1 MHMSM
6 SQFANCTLVPAI
18 VRFVATGL
26 RNASQS
32 TTAPTASDA
41 VGYCRGGEP
50 LAPHDCATHRNG
62 HHLQTMPDQQ
72 PPRRKNAHTPPPGP
86 SSAHDLL
93 KPADVARRLSTST
106 RQLWN
111 MSRRGQFIA
120 PLKIA
125 GLGTRYRASDVEAWL
140 AGQAAGTAT

>member
-1 MHMSM
+1 
-6 SQFANCTLVPAI
+6 
-18 VRFVATGL
+18 
-26 RNASQS
+26 
-32 TTAPTASDA
+32 
-41 VGYCRGGEP
+41 
-50 LAPHDCATHRNG
+50 
-62 HHLQTMPDQQ
+62 MPDQQ

-86 SSAHDLL
+86 SLL
-93 KPADVARRLSTST
+93 KPADVDRRLSTST

-140 AGQAAGTAT
+140 ASQAAQVTS